1 PQFVLQ
7 DSCAGRASRRLAGYL
22 GDLARGKREGD
33 GEPAKSDWEDLQAAV
48 LAGDTK
54 ALQVADA
61 VMAQAKS
68 RTDAERMEALGRLLQ
83 EESVEDWRRTPGTS
97 GTPATPGH
105 DSL

>member
-1 PQFVLQ
+1 MPGAGSTRADLLA
-7 DSCAGRASRRLAGYL
+7 AGRAE
-22 GDLARGKREGD
+22 DGD

-68 RTDAERMEALGRLLQ
+68 RTDAERMEPLGG
-83 EESVEDWRRTPGTS
+83 TPGTS
-97 GTPATPGH
+97 GTPATPDGTTAC
-105 DSL
+105 DFRGADFGCLFCRGQPV

>member
-1 PQFVLQ
+1 MSFNAV
-7 DSCAGRASRRLAGYL
+7 AGYL

-68 RTDAERMEALGRLLQ
+68 RTDAERMEALGRLA
-83 EESVEDWRRTPGTS
+83 EPAAWRS
-97 GTPATPGH
+97 ACSH
-105 DSL
+105 ACL

>member
-1 PQFVLQ
+1 MPGAGSTRADLLA
-7 DSCAGRASRRLAGYL
+7 AGRAE
-22 GDLARGKREGD
+22 DGD

-68 RTDAERMEALGRLLQ
+68 RTDAERMEPLGGLA
-83 EESVEDWRRTPGTS
+83 EPAAWRS
-97 GTPATPGH
+97 ACSH
-105 DSL
+105 ACL